1 MPSQE
6 FPELGVYTLPGRV
19 NDPER
24 ILEEA
29 PLAEKLGLGSIW
41 PAERYDFKNV
51 EVLCGAAAAC
61 TRNIKIA
68 TGLMNYPTHHP
79 IELCSFGATMSHLSG
94 GRFAMGFA
102 RGFDGLYHIYGT
114 RHANLKGLGEVA
126 ELLRSL
132 WNGGTFSGENAL
144 GNYPLLRMNEAPRES
159 PPLILGALGPKTLT
173 LAGRHYDGMLL
184 HPFLTNQAVEE
195 SVALVRAGEKE
206 AGRPPGSCKIW
217 STLVVA
223 ADQSE
228 EETSAIG
235 PARLLTYVQVEWL
248 GNLLCQ
254 VNGWDASLLES
265 IRAHPLFA
273 DGKTADQDFTRYE
286 TAEVAAMFPDNWMT
300 DSAALGTA
308 AHCADRINDQF
319 DAGADGVLFH
329 GSVARQLPALLD
341 AYRAVR
347 RNDHFAERDPWFQA
361 SAPASAPQAD

>member
-1 MPSQE
+1 MSQE
-6 FPELGVYTLPGRV
+6 FPELGVYTLPGRI

-29 PLAEKLGLGSIW
+29 PLAEELGLGSVW

-114 RHANLKGLGEVA
+114 QHANLKGLAEVA

-132 WNGGTFSGENAL
+132 WKGESFSGENRL
-144 GNYPLLRMNEAPRES
+144 GKFPLLRMNEAPRQS
-159 PPLILGALGPKTLT
+159 PPLILGALGPKTLA
-173 LAGRHYDGMLL
+173 LAGRYYDGVLL
-184 HPFLTNQAVEE
+184 HPFLTNRAIAE
-195 SVALVRAGEKE
+195 SVALVRAGEAS
-206 AGRPPGSCKIW
+206 AGRPSGSCKIW

-248 GNLLCQ
+248 GDLLCR
-254 VNGWDASLLES
+254 VNGWDVSALEA
-265 IRAHPLFA
+265 IRSHPMFA
-273 DGKTADQDFTRYE
+273 DGKSADQNFTRYE
-286 TAEVAAMFPDNWMT
+286 TAEVAAMFPEDWMQ

-308 AHCADRINDQF
+308 AYCADRINDQF
-319 DAGADGVLFH
+319 EAGADGVLFH
-329 GSVARQLPALLD
+329 GSVASQLPPLLD
-341 AYRAVR
+341 AYRTVR
-347 RNDHFAERDPWFQA
+347 QNERFEDRDPWFQA
-361 SAPASAPQAD
+361 STPSDKVG